1 MKRTLKR
8 YVKPNGFTLIE
19 LLAVVVIISILTTVG
34 AIAISA
40 AIDRTNRTKVRAD
53 FSEFETTLT
62 YTLNSSPQLAR
73 SEGHQCTDV
82 LRAFTENAE
91 QELKVDLS
99 HTGSEDTL
107 HNGGS
112 TLVGISE
119 ISETTVVSTFY
130 KDPWGTP
137 YKVYVTGDN
146 LGLTGKN
153 GGDVDSPDA
162 ELRIFIISNGPN
174 TIGGTATNLI
184 DVDDIVLCAEYVNG
198 VLRMGYH
205 NTDNTDL
212 TKLFWFSNDYTGFD
226 DTKALNPESADSV
239 LNMNFACLRPVSYNE
254 TE

>member
-1 MKRTLKR
+1 M
-8 YVKPNGFTLIE
+8 VKPKGFTLIE

-107 HNGGS
+107 HNGQ
-112 TLVGISE
+112 E
-119 ISETTVVSTFY
+119 
-130 KDPWGTP
+130 
-137 YKVYVTGDN
+137 
-146 LGLTGKN
+146 
-153 GGDVDSPDA
+153 
-162 ELRIFIISNGPN
+162 
-174 TIGGTATNLI
+174 
-184 DVDDIVLCAEYVNG
+184 VL
-198 VLRMGYH
+198 
-205 NTDNTDL
+205 
-212 TKLFWFSNDYTGFD
+212 
-226 DTKALNPESADSV
+226 
-239 LNMNFACLRPVSYNE
+239 
-254 TE
+254 